1 MTRAE
6 TSYTANIYLA
16 GGSVFK
22 VQLSDNWRE
31 EHWDPPEEPISPSI
45 LGPDFA
51 RTLTKDSPGR
61 NTLVAIDWD
70 QVVAITYRRPA
81 EGAGGRP
88 IEVMGADVLAAI
100 EANGGT
106 VESKRELCRLMD
118 RGHVAVDRA
127 LTELVKA
134 GKVAPF
140 DGPRRA
146 VGYLILGDRA
156 GGFGTPESSPFRNPP
171 ARSESAGQGTF

>member
-22 VQLSDNWRE
+22 VQLSDDWRD
-31 EHWDPPEEPISPSI
+31 HWDPPEEPISPSI
-45 LGPDFA
+45 LGQWFA

-61 NTLVAIDWD
+61 NTLAAIDWE
-70 QVVAITYRRPA
+70 QVAAITYRRPA

-88 IEVMGADVLAAI
+88 IEVLGTDVLAAI

-127 LTELVKA
+127 LAELVRD
-134 GKVAPF
+134 GKVEPF

-156 GGFGTPESSPFRNPP
+156 EGFGEPESSPFRNPP
-171 ARSESAGQGTF
+171 EQCESAGQGTF